1 MDSSGFAL
9 HRDEVSEALIRGEQK
24 IAVLPGLQSR
34 HVKAGT
40 ILIRGGTSHD
50 HVYRLQSGWAGRI
63 RDLPDG
69 RSQYILIFLPGDLF
83 AVKSMFVSSHPDT
96 VEVMADAVLEQIHY
110 QELRQ
115 AFEQD
120 GDVAT
125 RCIWQVIEE
134 ERRLHNWIV
143 SLGRGTSEERLAFF
157 LNETRT
163 RLVLSGSIQ
172 PDAWSFELPMTQM
185 QMGDYLGISTV
196 HVNRTLK
203 WLHEAG
209 VATKRGRR
217 VFIRDEKALAGLAY
231 PLVDDHERAAAHLS
245 VRA

>member
-9 HRDEVSEALIRGEQK
+9 HRDEISKTLERGERK
-24 IAVLPGLQSR
+24 IAALPGLQPR
-34 HVKAGT
+34 RIKAGT
-40 ILIRGGTSHD
+40 TLIRGGAVHD
-50 HVYRLQSGWAGRI
+50 YVYRLQSGWAGRV
-63 RDLPDG
+63 RNLPDG

-83 AVKSMFVSSHPDT
+83 GVKSMFVSSHPDT
-96 VEVMADAVLEQIHY
+96 VQVMTDSIVEQIHY

-115 AFEQD
+115 AFETD
-120 GDVAT
+120 RDIAT

-143 SLGRGTSEERLAFF
+143 SLGRGTAEERLAFF
-157 LNETRT
+157 LNEIRT
-163 RLVLSGSIQ
+163 RLVLSGSID
-172 PDAWSFELPMTQM
+172 PDAWTFDLPMTQL
-185 QMGDYLGISTV
+185 QMGDYLGISAV

-217 VFIRDEKALAGLAY
+217 VFVRDEKALAGLAY
-231 PLVDDHERAAAHLS
+231 PLVDDHERTAAHLL